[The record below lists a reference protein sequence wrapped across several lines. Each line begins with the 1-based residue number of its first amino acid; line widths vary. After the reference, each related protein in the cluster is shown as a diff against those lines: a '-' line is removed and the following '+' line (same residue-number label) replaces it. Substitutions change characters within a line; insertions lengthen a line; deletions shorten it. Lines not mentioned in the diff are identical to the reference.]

1 MTDRSEEDVK
11 VEESEQ
17 EALVKA
23 PNRPTDL
30 CHTHLRWLTGTDAS
44 LEASQ
49 LTHQRHNYSS
59 KQPTCE

>member
-11 VEESEQ
+11 VEESAQ

-44 LEASQ
+44 LETITVHTPTTQ
-49 LTHQRHNYSS
+49 LFI
-59 KQPTCE
+59 

>member
-11 VEESEQ
+11 VEESAW

-44 LEASQ
+44 LENITVHTPTTQ
-49 LTHQRHNYSS
+49 LFI
-59 KQPTCE
+59 